1 MSTDTEIGLTEEQ
14 IEKGLSKMMM
24 QGVTAQVKNTLTEG
38 VFLVGFALLLGAP
51 NTVIGIIAAVPSFVQ
66 LLQIPAVA
74 FVEKIGERRKV
85 NLLTQLG
92 NRVGIVLMALIPFM
106 GSFANSYI
114 LLVVTVGFQAA
125 FTAIGSP
132 SWNSWL
138 RDLVPENKLGHFFSR
153 RMALS
158 SLVAIVLSVSGG
170 YFITQW
176 DISLPGSTQFGY
188 SFIFVI
194 AFLAGIIA
202 IYYTVTTP
210 EPQLR
215 FPSVKTT
222 FRDLIKQPFED
233 ANFKNLIWF
242 SVVWTLSTSLA
253 ASFFT
258 VYLLARLGVS
268 FLFATILAALTQFVS
283 IIFFRF
289 WGRLSDRYSNKT
301 ILQISVPLFIFSTFL
316 WTLSS
321 IAELYFFLIPLLII
335 IHIISGFSAAGVN
348 LTSGNIGLKLAPR
361 GRTMSYFAARGA
373 IIAVAGAIGPLI
385 GGVLADLFASNTLEF
400 ALTWYG
406 PNNEVIVFLPAYRI
420 SGLDFVF
427 ILSVLVGI
435 YSLHRLAYVKE
446 IGEVEER
453 IVLDAI
459 LAGTR
464 RNVRT
469 LTTIDGLRQTFQVP
483 LTDIRKKTWR
493 KRIKDMKA
501 EKSTERLDA
510 EDKPLEK

>member
-1 MSTDTEIGLTEEQ
+1 
-14 IEKGLSKMMM
+14 
-24 QGVTAQVKNTLTEG
+24 
-38 VFLVGFALLLGAP
+38 
-51 NTVIGIIAAVPSFVQ
+51 
-66 LLQIPAVA
+66 
-74 FVEKIGERRKV
+74 
-85 NLLTQLG
+85 
-92 NRVGIVLMALIPFM
+92 
-106 GSFANSYI
+106 
-114 LLVVTVGFQAA
+114 
-125 FTAIGSP
+125 
-132 SWNSWL
+132 
-138 RDLVPENKLGHFFSR
+138 
-153 RMALS
+153 
-158 SLVAIVLSVSGG
+158 
-170 YFITQW
+170 
-176 DISLPGSTQFGY
+176 
-188 SFIFVI
+188 
-194 AFLAGIIA
+194 
-202 IYYTVTTP
+202 

-242 SVVWTLSTSLA
+242 SVVWTLSTSIA

-258 VYLLARLGVS
+258 VYLLARLGLS
-268 FLFATILAALTQFVS
+268 FLFATILSALTQFVS

-321 IAELYFFLIPLLII
+321 IAEIYFFLVPLLII
-335 IHIISGFSAAGVN
+335 IHILSGFSAAGVN

-406 PNNEVIVFLPAYRI
+406 LNNEVIVFLPAYRI